1 MPWNINN
8 KLLPVVAV
16 VTLLVLF
23 FVFMN
28 SCGSDDGA
36 PTLLDTV
43 PTSPNPDAD
52 SPADTIKT
60 LTANVSELI
69 SEVDALRK
77 DNAVLHEAKGEMETA
92 LSNRIASKITEY
104 HQSQSGAGQR
114 AETELRQLFD
124 EIDSLTEELKEIKR
138 VGGQSDF
145 PLGSGFDDLGQGTS
159 AVATTSFVWIDPIDS
174 VAQVGEFGQIETT
187 SLERPVYTIPQ
198 NATLV
203 GSTAMTALIGRVP
216 FQGQVRD
223 PMPFKVLTGFDNL
236 AANGMTI
243 DGIEGMVW
251 SGYAV
256 GDWTMGCVSGKLE
269 SVTFVF
275 EDGTIRTAGSGGDG
289 GSSSSGSIGWISD
302 EYGVPCIPGQRK
314 SNAMTFL
321 AQQAALTATQAA
333 ADAAAALETTQ
344 AFSGLGNISSL
355 VSGDSGNYMLGKT
368 VAGGAQST
376 ASWLAQRASQDIDA
390 IYVEAGKRVAIHINR
405 EIRIDY
411 EKGGRKLNHEQTF
424 SALVVPDLDK

>member
-8 KLLPVVAV
+8 KLLPIVAV

-28 SCGSDDGA
+28 SCGSGDSA
-36 PTLLDTV
+36 PALLEAV

-77 DNAVLHEAKGEMETA
+77 DNADLHVARGEMETV
-92 LSNRIASKITEY
+92 LSNRIASKISEY
-104 HQSQSGAGQR
+104 HQSQSGAGQA

-124 EIDSLTEELKEIKR
+124 EIDALTDQIEDLQSDGHKFR
-138 VGGQSDF
+138 VPIGSGFGGQSQDAIGMAST
-145 PLGSGFDDLGQGTS
+145 P
-159 AVATTSFVWIDPIDS
+159 FVWIDPIDS
-174 VAQVGEFGQIETT
+174 VRQVGEFGEVDRAAVV
-187 SLERPVYTIPQ
+187 RPVYTIPR

-236 AANGMTI
+236 AANGLSI
-243 DGIEGMVW
+243 DGLEGMVW

-256 GDWTMGCVSGKLE
+256 GDWTLGCISGKLE

-275 EDGTIRTAGSGGDG
+275 NDGTIRSVGSSGDG
-289 GSSSSGSIGWISD
+289 GSSSGSSIGWISD
-302 EYGVPCIPGQRK
+302 EYGVPCIAGQRK

-333 ADAAAALETTQ
+333 DDAAASLETTQ
-344 AFSGLGNISSL
+344 VMSPLGNISSL
-355 VSGDSGNYMLGKT
+355 VSGDTGKYILGQT
-368 VAGGAQST
+368 AAGGAQST

-390 IYVEAGKRVAIHINR
+390 IYVEAGKRVAIHIDQ

-411 EKGGRKLNHEQTF
+411 EKGGRKLNHEQTIGSF
-424 SALVVPDLDK
+424 VVPDLD

>member
-8 KLLPVVAV
+8 KLLPIIAV

-28 SCGSDDGA
+28 SCGSDTGA
-36 PTLLDTV
+36 PELLDAV
-43 PTSPNPDAD
+43 PTSPEPDAD

-60 LTANVSELI
+60 LTANVGELI

-77 DNAVLHEAKGEMETA
+77 DNAELHEARSEMETT
-92 LSNRIASKITEY
+92 LSNRIASKISEY
-104 HQSQSGAGQR
+104 HQSQSGSGRQ
-114 AETELRQLFD
+114 AEIELQQLFD
-124 EIDSLTEELKEIKR
+124 EIDLLADQIEEYKR
-138 VGGQSDF
+138 EGGDSSF
-145 PLGSGFDDLGQGTS
+145 PLGAGLDGLSPETSGIASTPY
-159 AVATTSFVWIDPIDS
+159 VWIDPIDS
-174 VAQVGEFGQIETT
+174 TSQVSHFGD
-187 SLERPVYTIPQ
+187 SSGDVPVLRPVYTIPQ

-216 FQGQVRD
+216 FQGQLHD
-223 PMPFKVLTGFDNL
+223 PMPFKVLTGFNNL
-236 AANGMTI
+236 AANGLTI
-243 DGIEGMVW
+243 DGIAGMVW

-256 GDWTMGCVSGKLE
+256 GDWTLGCVSGKLE

-275 EDGTIRTAGSGGDG
+275 DDGTIRTVGRSGDG
-289 GSSSSGSIGWISD
+289 GSSSSTSLGWISD
-302 EYGVPCIPGQRK
+302 EYGVPCIVGQRK

-333 ADAAAALETTQ
+333 ADAAASLETTQ
-344 AFSGLGNISSL
+344 AMNAFGGLSSL
-355 VSGDSGNYMLGKT
+355 VTGDAGKYMLGRT

-390 IYVEAGKRVAIHINR
+390 VYVAAGKRVAIHIDR

-411 EKGGRKLNHEQTF
+411 EKGGRKLNHEQTIGSF
-424 SALVVPDLDK
+424 VVPDFD